1 MPVYKY
7 KAINNTGSQ
16 VQGIV
21 DAESVKAATE
31 KLKREGIYLSSIK
44 ESSASKLPLIK
55 MPFRGVSA
63 SELAV
68 TTRQFSALIS
78 AGLPLE
84 SSLIAL
90 SEQAED
96 QKLKEVLAQVRDKVS
111 EGSSLYK
118 ALSEHKD
125 VFSDLYVNIVKAG
138 EASGALDVVLYRLAD
153 FLEKQAELRSKV
165 RGAMIYPAI
174 MFIVGMGVLF
184 FMMAFVIPKIAKIF
198 EASNKALPFI
208 TVALIET
215 SNFIRSNFVF
225 LTIFFAIVAFLVIRY
240 TRTDKGRRV
249 YDKIRLRLPVFGKI
263 SSMVAVSRF
272 TRTLSTLLS
281 SGIPLLEAIEIG
293 EAVID
298 NTVYSD
304 NLGDVRISVREGSSF
319 ARPLRQG
326 GIFPPLVTRMVAV
339 GEQTGELEGMLS
351 KIADMYDLQVDTTLS
366 ALTSLLEPIMILFMG
381 GVMGFIVF
389 AILLPIFELT
399 STIG

>member
-7 KAINNTGSQ
+7 KAINDVGST

-21 DAESVKAATE
+21 DAESIKAATE
-31 KLKREGIYLSSIK
+31 KLKKEGIYLSSIK
-44 ESSASKLPLIK
+44 ESAASKLPLFH
-55 MPFRGVSA
+55 MPFKGVSL

-111 EGSSLYK
+111 EGSSLHK
-118 ALSEHKD
+118 ALGEHRD
-125 VFSDLYVNIVKAG
+125 IFSDLYVNIVKAG

-153 FLEKQAELRSKV
+153 FLEKQSSLRSKV
-165 RGAMIYPAI
+165 RGAMIYPAV
-174 MFIVGMGVLF
+174 MFTVAMGVLF
-184 FMMAFVIPKIAKIF
+184 FMLAFVIPKISKIF
-198 EASNKALPFI
+198 EASNSALPFI
-208 TVALIET
+208 TVALIVT
-215 SNFIRSNFVF
+215 SNFIRENFVILIILFSILLFF
-225 LTIFFAIVAFLVIRY
+225 LHRY
-240 TRTDKGRRV
+240 SKTEKGKRLF
-249 YDKIRLRLPVFGKI
+249 DKISLKLPVFGKI
-263 SSMVAVSRF
+263 TSMVAVSRF

-293 EAVID
+293 EAVIG
-298 NTVYSD
+298 NSVYTD
-304 NLGDVRISVREGSSF
+304 NLKDVRVNVREGSSF
-319 ARPLRQG
+319 ARPLREG
-326 GIFPPLVTRMVAV
+326 GVFPPLVTRMVAV
-339 GEQTGELEGMLS
+339 GEQTGELEEMLS
-351 KIADMYDLQVDTTLS
+351 KIADMYDQQVDTTVS
-366 ALTSLLEPIMILFMG
+366 ALTSLLEPIMILFMAV
-381 GVMGFIVF
+381 VMGTIVF